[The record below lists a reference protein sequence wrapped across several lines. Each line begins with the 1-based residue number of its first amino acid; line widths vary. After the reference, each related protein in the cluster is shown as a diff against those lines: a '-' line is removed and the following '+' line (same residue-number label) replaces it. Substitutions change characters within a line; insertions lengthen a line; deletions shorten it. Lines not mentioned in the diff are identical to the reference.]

1 MYNKQ
6 VWKDEIPD
14 LARPILDGSGK
25 QKTDPQTGRPLFE
38 LVQEGTRITSARL
51 NTMEGGIEAAHT
63 LVEQLAK
70 EIGGNFVAVID
81 GVMGLQ
87 CSAQGLTATW
97 TAGIAYVS
105 GRRYEVSAGSM
116 PLNPTQ
122 GQYLYVDVDGIVK
135 KTTSQATAKTGVLL
149 FYVATDTSGVIS
161 SSDERVNIS
170 LEEILKKIENIDVNI
185 SDASLTEKGIVQ
197 LSNATNGNREN
208 VAPTEKALG
217 EVMKEALAGK
227 QLGVEQ
233 KANVVAVLNSK
244 GITASTSET
253 WAELI
258 LKLTDPNLVNASD
271 ATLPELHSGLSV
283 HMIQD
288 YVAYGKDGK
297 RLVGAVPDISGTTE
311 IPLSDIQNPQAQP
324 SFRFPVPYGAY
335 RSSGSGNY
343 MRVNVPEL
351 IPGNLPKDVTLFNV
365 KGILER
371 MTTAEKQAIANAI
384 TGKGVAASA
393 NDTNTV
399 LANKISQIQTS
410 SYQRTYYDW
419 SSGTLPV
426 QRGGMKY
433 TTLADLGVVKGVLS
447 VMSYTTGTHPDSTY
461 SAMARTWVTTGAYTN
476 DTVTAG
482 FSLTNSLG
490 QVQSLST
497 LTDNEPY
504 TYKRAELYLLS
515 LHVDIPNRKYT
526 IVTYNYQSE
535 RYNLST
541 NLFTPE
547 FNLTVPLSL
556 KTVSYTNSNAAKD
569 AEGDGR
575 IKGFVTIT

>member
-1 MYNKQ
+1 MPQKSGFFDTTADDPREYPAREFAEYFARFVGNGVFSGGTKLKVTATGNDANVKIDLGYAWINGYMYSVFDTPLTLPIAPATTQDRIDRVILRLDTSTPVRAVQAMVIQGLPNASPTPPGIVRSGDIYDLSLAQ
-6 VWKDEIPD
+6 VRIKANSSIVLAENITDER
-14 LARPILDGSGK
+14 LNNAVCGLV
-25 QKTDPQTGRPLFE
+25 TG
-38 LVQEGTRITSARL
+38 LVQQADTTTIFNQFQAWL
-51 NTMEGGIEAAHT
+51 NTKTAEYQQQWQDFLKGIQDEG
-63 LVEQLAK
+63 
-70 EIGGNFVAVID
+70 F
-81 GVMGLQ
+81 
-87 CSAQGLTATW
+87 AT
-97 TAGIAYVS
+97 TQYV
-105 GRRYEVSAGSM
+105 
-116 PLNPTQ
+116 NQ
-122 GQYLYVDVDGIVK
+122 
-135 KTTSQATAKTGVLL
+135 TSQAKADAAETNAKGYVDAKPWQKVKVTDDAGLAINIGSQNLNTARQSGWYMGSGMANAPGTGWY
-149 FYVATDTSGVIS
+149 FI
-161 SSDERVNIS
+161 
-170 LEEILKKIENIDVNI
+170 EIIRHNDLWE
-185 SDASLTEKGIVQ
+185 VQ
-197 LSNATNGNREN
+197 NAYDFNG
-208 VAPTEKALG
+208 
-217 EVMKEALAGK
+217 
-227 QLGVEQ
+227 
-233 KANVVAVLNSK
+233 
-244 GITASTSET
+244 
-253 WAELI
+253 
-258 LKLTDPNLVNASD
+258 
-271 ATLPELHSGLSV
+271 
-283 HMIQD
+283 
-288 YVAYGKDGK
+288 
-297 RLVGAVPDISGTTE
+297 
-311 IPLSDIQNPQAQP
+311 
-324 SFRFPVPYGAY
+324 
-335 RSSGSGNY
+335 SGSFQQRKKQNG
-343 MRVNVPEL
+343 VWTAWSQ
-351 IPGNLPKDVTLFNV
+351 DLFTSVAN
-365 KGILER
+365 G
-371 MTTAEKQAIANAI
+371 KQAIATAI
-384 TGKGVAASA
+384 SGKGIAASGSDEFA
-393 NDTNTV
+393 V

-426 QRGGMKY
+426 QRGVMKY

-556 KTVSYTNSNAAKD
+556 KTVSYTNSSAAKD